1 MRCEVIAVGTELLLG
16 QIVDTNSSW
25 IGERLAL
32 AGIDSHFQ
40 VKVGDNRARIAEA
53 IRHALSRSDAVI
65 LCGGLG
71 PTQDDVT
78 REAIAEVMGVALVRD
93 GTMGE
98 TIRAGFEAR
107 GRRFAENNLRQAD
120 RPEGATFIR
129 EMPGTAPG
137 LICPIR
143 GRSPSGRDDP
153 TGNVVAGNTMPE
165 GGGPADDPADDTRPA
180 AGRHP
185 PDGQVIY
192 AVPGVPFEMREMMEG
207 TILPDLQR
215 RAGAAAVIRSR
226 VLKSWG
232 ESESRLAELLAGRI
246 EALDRTGNP
255 TIAFQASGIEG
266 LKIRITAKA
275 GDTAAAEA
283 LIAGEEAEV
292 RAIVGDAI
300 FGADTQTMESVV
312 IDLLRGR
319 GLSLAVAE
327 SLTGGLIGARLTGV
341 PGASDVFRGAVV
353 SYASEV
359 KFDLL
364 GVPRGP
370 VVSDAA
376 AKAMALGARERL
388 GADVGIAATGVAGP
402 AGQEGHPPGTVFLGL
417 AHGGHAEALRVRLP
431 GDRNRVREYAVIS
444 VLNLLRLRVSGS
456 SRSPELR

>member
-1 MRCEVIAVGTELLLG
+1 MRCEIIAVGTELLLG
-16 QIVDTNSSW
+16 QIVDTNSAW
-25 IGERLAL
+25 IGGRLAL

-40 VKVGDNRARIAEA
+40 VKVGDNRARIVEA

-71 PTQDDVT
+71 PTQDDIT
-78 REAIAEVMGVALVRD
+78 REAIAEAMGVSLVRD
-93 GTMGE
+93 DAMGE
-98 TIRAGFEAR
+98 KIRAGFEAR
-107 GRRFAENNLRQAD
+107 GRRFTENNLRQAD

-137 LICPIR
+137 LVCPI
-143 GRSPSGRDDP
+143 GRRCP
-153 TGNVVAGNTMPE
+153 TGGDN
-165 GGGPADDPADDTRPA
+165 PA
-180 AGRHP
+180 AG
-185 PDGQVIY
+185 QAIY
-192 AVPGVPFEMREMMEG
+192 AVPGVPFEMREMVEG
-207 TILPDLQR
+207 TILPDLRR
-215 RAGAAAVIRSR
+215 RAGATAVIRSR

-275 GDTAAAEA
+275 GDVVAAEA

-300 FGADTQTMESVV
+300 FGADAQTMESVAL
-312 IDLLRGR
+312 DLLRER

-327 SLTGGLIGARLTGV
+327 SLTGGLVGARLTAV
-341 PGASDVFRGAVV
+341 PGASDVFRGAMV

-370 VVSDAA
+370 VVSNEAA
-376 AKAMALGARERL
+376 RAMALGVRERL
-388 GADVGIAATGVAGP
+388 GADVGLATTGVAGP
-402 AGQEGHPPGTVFLGL
+402 AEQEGHPPGTVFLGL
-417 AHGGHAEALRVRLP
+417 AYGDHAEALRVRLP
-431 GDRNRVREYAVIS
+431 GDRNRVREYATIT
-444 VLNLLRLRVSGS
+444 VLNLLRLRVSGA